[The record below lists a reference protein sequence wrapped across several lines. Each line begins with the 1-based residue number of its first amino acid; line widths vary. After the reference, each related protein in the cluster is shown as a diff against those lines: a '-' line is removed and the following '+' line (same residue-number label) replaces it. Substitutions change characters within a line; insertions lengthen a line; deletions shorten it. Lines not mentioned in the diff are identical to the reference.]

1 MDSVVVAAGPLFL
14 GILLNWALYGI
25 LVVQVYIYW
34 TAFPSDQWHTKA
46 LVYTLFVLDT
56 LQSVLLARDGF
67 SIFAEGF
74 GDKGRLNDIGDVWF
88 TIPVL
93 AALVSLIVECFFAY
107 RIWVLS
113 GRSIWIPGAVVLT
126 SWTQAVGAIL
136 AGVKA
141 FQVKKYSLL
150 QDSAR
155 VEITVWHVGSAA
167 CDVLIALSM
176 CYYLWKRDTGFKR
189 THTAIIRLIQLTIE
203 SGTATASVA
212 IIDLV
217 LFSAG
222 NGKAYYIAP
231 AFVISKLYAN
241 TVIVIFNNRAQ
252 IMSRT
257 NQSTV
262 TNVTMDNNVNRMKE
276 PSAATSMGG
285 SGGPVHFVATTHTSG
300 NNSYHGGIEI
310 QKSVAIWRDGDT
322 DEVELSSMNKSNID
336 SV

>member
-1 MDSVVVAAGPLFL
+1 MVNAVDAAGPLFV
-14 GILLNWALYGI
+14 GILLNWGLYGI

-34 TAFPSDQWHTKA
+34 TAFPSDQWHTKL

-56 LQSVLLARDGF
+56 LQSILLARDGF

-74 GDKGRLNDIGDVWF
+74 GNLERLNEIGLVWF
-88 TIPVL
+88 TVPIL

-113 GRSIWIPGAVVLT
+113 GRSPWIPSAVVVT
-126 SWTQAVGAIL
+126 SWTQAIGAIL

-141 FQVKKYSLL
+141 FEVKEYTLL
-150 QDSAR
+150 QTHAR
-155 VEITVWHVGSAA
+155 IEITVWHVGSAT
-167 CDVLIALSM
+167 CDVLIAISM

-203 SGTATASVA
+203 TGTATASVA

-222 NGKAYYIAP
+222 SGKAYYIAP

-262 TNVTMDNNVNRMKE
+262 TNVTVDNVNRLKE
-276 PSAATSMGG
+276 PSAAKIG
-285 SGGPVHFVATTHTSG
+285 SNAGGPVHFVATTHSSG
-300 NNSYHGGIEI
+300 NNSYTGGIEI
-310 QKSVAIWRDGDT
+310 QKSVAVWRDGESD
-322 DEVELSSMNKSNID
+322 DVELSSMSKSNMD